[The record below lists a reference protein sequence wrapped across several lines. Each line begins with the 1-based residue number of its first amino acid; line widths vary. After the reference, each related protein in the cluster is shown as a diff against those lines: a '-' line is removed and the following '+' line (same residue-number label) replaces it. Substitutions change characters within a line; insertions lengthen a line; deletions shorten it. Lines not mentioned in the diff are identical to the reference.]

1 MPDAP
6 ATTARTL
13 DDLADAIIAD
23 HLQPT
28 YDLVFVN
35 YDDSFTDEQ
44 VAAIVRG
51 DYETLWES
59 TGEWESDARYDSA
72 ATIIKEAAGDAIRL
86 WSRTDAGD
94 IDNGEHYDQL
104 VDDFEGTDAW
114 ERVREAVEERDSG
127 NWPKELARLTPDV
140 LLRIPIEAL
149 DEDHAFSFEPVTAE
163 QVLTRLGLTADAHNL
178 EAVSYALANASPE
191 FSTLMGYWIIAA
203 DVEQLYN
210 LPGDTDHGDML
221 LDIEGPHLYLGNPFA
236 GSGFITE
243 TALHGTV
250 TVRRDQLRTDKDAFG
265 YSVNEVYG
273 GLSARDFT
281 AVIRPATITV
291 SLTIGNHYELHPS
304 VTTNV
309 TDVTV
314 PAPPPAEP
322 AARRQQWATE
332 HLLPFT
338 GTGHTDGDS
347 SYDIV
352 ITGSS
357 NPDLVGAT
365 FTFG

>member
-1 MPDAP
+1 MTDAP
-6 ATTARTL
+6 VTTARTL

-23 HLQPT
+23 HLRPT

-35 YDDSFTDEQ
+35 YDDQFTDEQ
-44 VAAIVRG
+44 VAAIVRA
-51 DYETLWES
+51 DYEKVWES
-59 TGEWESDARYDSA
+59 TAEWESDARYDSA
-72 ATIIKEAAGDAIRL
+72 AAIIKEAAGDAIRV
-86 WSRTDAGD
+86 WARTDPDD
-94 IDNGEHYDQL
+94 IDNSDHYDQL
-104 VDDFEGTDAW
+104 VADFENTDQW
-114 ERVREAVEERDSG
+114 DRVREAIEERDTG
-127 NWPKELARLTPDV
+127 DWPKQLARLTPDV
-140 LLRIPIEAL
+140 LLRIPIDAL
-149 DEDHAFSFEPVTAE
+149 DEDHAYSFEPVTAE
-163 QVLTRLGLTADAHNL
+163 QVLTQLGLTADAHNL
-178 EAVSYALANASPE
+178 EAVGYALANADPE
-191 FSTLMGYWIIAA
+191 FSVLMGYWIIAA
-203 DVEQLYN
+203 DVEQLWN
-210 LPGDTDHGDML
+210 LTGDSDQADTL

-273 GLSARDFT
+273 GLSTRDFA
-281 AVIRPATITV
+281 AVIRPATVTV
-291 SLTIGNHYELHPS
+291 SLSIGNHYELHPS
-304 VTTNV
+304 VTTTV

-322 AARRQQWATE
+322 ATRRQEWATE

-347 SYDIV
+347 SYDLT
-352 ITGSS
+352 ITASS
-357 NPDLVGAT
+357 DTTLVGAT